1 VHTNQLKKAYAK
13 FRVSR
18 FPIPQ
23 VIPFLVIM

>member
-1 VHTNQLKKAYAK
+1 VQN